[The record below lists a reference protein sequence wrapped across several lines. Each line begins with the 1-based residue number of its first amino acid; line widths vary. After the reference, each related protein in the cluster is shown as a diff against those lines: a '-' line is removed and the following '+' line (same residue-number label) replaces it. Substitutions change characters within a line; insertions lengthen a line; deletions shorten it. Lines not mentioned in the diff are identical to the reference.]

1 MLRIN
6 EHYLNLTAGY
16 LFPEIGRRV
25 AAYQKD
31 HPEAAVIKLGIGDVT
46 EPLPQACIIAMHKA
60 VEDMADRESFRGY
73 GPEQGYEW
81 LREKVAEFDYALRGC
96 DVMPDEVFISD
107 GSKCDTGN
115 MLDILGTHAG
125 ENRVAVCDPV
135 YPVYVDT
142 NVMSGNATAPD
153 ESGRYGGLIY
163 LPMTAENRF
172 EPPLPGEDEPA
183 DVIYLCFPNN
193 PTGAVA
199 SRETLKRFVDYAR
212 RHGSLILFDAAY
224 EAFITDEEIPH
235 SIYEIDGAREC
246 AVEFRSYSKSGGFT
260 GVRCAYTVVP
270 KGLAGRTGGG
280 ESVELHRLWSRRQT
294 TKFNGVSYITQRAA
308 EALYSDAGREQ
319 VADLVSFYLENARII
334 REGLAEQDIDAYGGV
349 NAPYVWLRT
358 PESLSSWAF
367 FDKLLEE
374 TPHRGVP
381 PAAGSARRAKATSA
395 SPPSTQESG
404 SRRRWSGSAR
414 SWRSDPRPRMREGKI
429 SRIRITDRCN
439 VVFPR
444 ATPIITIRIST
455 SCPLRIVPS

>member
-1 MLRIN
+1 MVFVN
-6 EHYLNLTAGY
+6 EHYLNLKAGY

-25 AAYQKD
+25 ASFQKA
-31 HPEAAVIKLGIGDVT
+31 HPDARVIKLGIGDVT
-46 EPLPQACIIAMHKA
+46 EPLPAACIIAMHKA
-60 VEDMADRESFRGY
+60 VEDMADRDSFHGY

-81 LREKVAEFDYALRGC
+81 LREKVAEFDFALRGC

-115 MLDILGTHAG
+115 ILDVLSLNPGA
-125 ENRVAVCDPV
+125 NRVAVCDPV

-142 NVMSGNATAPD
+142 NVMAGNADAAD
-153 ESGRYGGLIY
+153 EDGRYGGLTY
-163 LPMTAENRF
+163 LPMTAENHF
-172 EPPLPGEDEPA
+172 EPPLPSEDDPA

-199 SRETLKRFVDYAR
+199 SRDTLQRFVDYAR

-224 EAFITDEEIPH
+224 EAFITDDAIPH

-246 AVEFRSYSKSGGFT
+246 AIEFRSYSKNGGFT

-270 KGLAGRTGGG
+270 KDLKGRTPDGK
-280 ESVELHRLWSRRQT
+280 EVELHRLWSRRQS

-334 REGLAEQDIDAYGGV
+334 REGLAEQDIQCFGGV

-358 PESLSSWAF
+358 PDDLPSWAF

-374 TPHRGVP
+374 THVVGTPGSGF
-381 PAAGSARRAKATSA
+381 GSAGEGYFRLSA
-395 SPPSTQESG
+395 FNS
-404 SRRRWSGSAR
+404 
-414 SWRSDPRPRMREGKI
+414 REGVEEAME
-429 SRIRITDRCN
+429 RIGSQL
-439 VVFPR
+439 VV
-444 ATPIITIRIST
+444 
-455 SCPLRIVPS
+455 